1 MSLEFIAIDFETANR
16 RHGSPCQVGLALV
29 ADHNVQA
36 TWGSLMRPP
45 YGNDW
50 FSPDCTQVHGIVERG
65 LVGKPTF
72 EQLWPD
78 IEKRIAGRPV
88 VAHNA
93 AFDMSVIR
101 DATSHCSFD
110 WPTFDFGCSL
120 LLARRHYDLPEHT
133 LDAVAQEAGIP
144 LNQHH
149 DAVHDAV
156 ACALITLDMARR
168 ASAASLDELLRI
180 SGIAWGRLAPDHY
193 EPCHPTKSSAYPDS
207 HLAPTLF

>member
-16 RHGSPCQVGLALV
+16 RHASPCQVGLALV
-29 ADHNVQA
+29 VGDEVQT

-45 YGNDW
+45 HGNDW
-50 FSPDCTQVHGIVERG
+50 FSPDCTEVHGITECDLEGQPSFER
-65 LVGKPTF
+65 
-72 EQLWPD
+72 LWPE

-93 AFDMSVIR
+93 AFDMKVIR
-101 DATSHCSFD
+101 DATSQCDFE
-110 WPTFDFGCSL
+110 WPTLDFGCSL
-120 LLARRHYDLPEHT
+120 LLARRHYDLPVHT
-133 LDAVAQEAGIP
+133 LDAVAQAANIP
-144 LNQHH
+144 LSQHH

-168 ASAASLDELLRI
+168 ASASSLDELLQV
-180 SGIAWGRLAPDHY
+180 SGIAWGRLAPDHH
-193 EPCHPTKSSAYPDS
+193 EPCHPTKTLARPDS